1 MVYGLSFSIGNL
13 EGLQSKQ
20 KEGELL
26 IWLVALS
33 YQSLEEVD
41 VFLQR
46 HQLNYPALFGD
57 QEMAANYHI
66 GAFPTYYV
74 VDPAGK
80 VAARSGRLQYGV
92 RIALA
97 NSLILIINII

>member
-1 MVYGLSFSIGNL
+1 M
-13 EGLQSKQ
+13 EGLRSQQEK
-20 KEGELL
+20 GELL

-46 HQLNYPALFGD
+46 HQLRYPVLFGD

-74 VDPAGK
+74 IDPTGK
-80 VAARSGRLQYGV
+80 VAARSVGYSTKLGMIWRT
-92 RIALA
+92 
-97 NSLILIINII
+97 N

>member
-1 MVYGLSFSIGNL
+1 CHFSIGNL

-20 KEGELL
+20 EEGELL

-46 HQLNYPALFGD
+46 HQLNYPVLFGD
-57 QEMAANYHI
+57 QETAANYHI

-80 VAARSGRLQYGV
+80 VAARSVGYSTELGLRWQT
-92 RIALA
+92 R
-97 NSLILIINII
+97 